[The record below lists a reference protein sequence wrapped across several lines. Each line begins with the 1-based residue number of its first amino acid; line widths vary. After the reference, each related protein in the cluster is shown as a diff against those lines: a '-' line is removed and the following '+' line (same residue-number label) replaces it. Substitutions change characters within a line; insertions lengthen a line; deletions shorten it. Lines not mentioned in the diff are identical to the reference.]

1 MGNNR
6 DNMFRRKI
14 MIALLVLVVGV
25 SAYFLVGGAVYY
37 WKENVHHYEAGVVAR
52 LFALHTM
59 QENYRKDHGT
69 YAGSFAELGVPL
81 GARLE
86 RDSLTW
92 DGPYRFRVIDV
103 VRSQAGS
110 VQDYQIEA
118 RPLQYSNQ
126 SKRSFLLESSGNIH
140 FTVDN
145 RKATSADPAIPPEE

>member
-1 MGNNR
+1 MSNNR
-6 DNMFRRKI
+6 DSGFRRKI
-14 MIALLVLVVGV
+14 IIVLFVLVVGV
-25 SAYFLVGGAVYY
+25 GAYILVGGAVYY
-37 WKENVHHYEAGVVAR
+37 WKENVHHYEAGAVAR

-59 QENYRKDHGT
+59 EENCRKDQGT

-86 RDSLTW
+86 GDSLTW

-110 VQDYQIEA
+110 VQYYRIEA
-118 RPLQYSNQ
+118 RPIQYSNQ
-126 SKRSFLLESSGNIH
+126 SRRSFLLESSGNIH

-145 RKATSADPAIPPEE
+145 RKATSSDPAIPPEK